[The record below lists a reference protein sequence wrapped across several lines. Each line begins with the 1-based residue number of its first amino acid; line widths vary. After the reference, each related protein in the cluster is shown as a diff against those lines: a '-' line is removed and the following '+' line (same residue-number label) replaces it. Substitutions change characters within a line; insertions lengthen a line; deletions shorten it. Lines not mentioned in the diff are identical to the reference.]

1 MYFPGH
7 RHHFYKPKSLAMK
20 KLFLLLCAAIL
31 TDILFAYPI
40 SPRPL
45 RKLIME
51 SELIVWAKVLDVGK
65 EKENKKKENFWEYDY
80 AILQVHE
87 LLHGKIKDTALK
99 VYFSS
104 GMICPAPGVFFKNEQ
119 VLAFLDKSKK
129 AGSYTVHAL
138 SYGVKHGLDAT
149 AYAMYK
155 ERIKEMQALLEM
167 DDSREKDEQILE
179 WLVKCA
185 EDKATRW
192 EGVYE
197 LSPGSDF
204 MSCYDREGPVRKDIY
219 LNRAQRQRLFNAVL
233 FIDTINYSDIP
244 LVDIVTGMND
254 AVLLDF
260 LKKRLLKT
268 DTTSLW
274 MSQYIMNRIVRL
286 SADKELEKLL
296 ENFERFVFSYDEK
309 EKKQAKQILAAFIEK
324 MKKAG
329 LKQELLGSN
338 ANDT

>member
-7 RHHFYKPKSLAMK
+7 TYLFYKPKTTVMK
-20 KLFLLLCAAIL
+20 KLFLLLCAAII
-31 TDILFAYPI
+31 TDILLAYPI

-51 SELIVWAKVLDVGK
+51 SELIVWAKVLIVGK
-65 EKENKKKENFWEYDY
+65 EKENNKKDNFWERDY
-80 AILQVHE
+80 ALLQVNE
-87 LLHGKIKDTALK
+87 LLQGKIKDTALK

-104 GMICPAPGVFFKNEQ
+104 EMICPAPGVFFKNEQ
-119 VLAFLDKSKK
+119 VLAFLDKNKK
-129 AGSYTVHAL
+129 AGGYTVHAL

-149 AYAMYK
+149 AYAVYK

-167 DDSREKDEQILE
+167 DDSGEKDEQILE

-204 MSCYDREGPVRKDIY
+204 MSYYDREGPVRKDIY
-219 LNRAQRQRLFNAVL
+219 LNGEQRQRLFNALL

-244 LVDIVTGMND
+244 LVDIVTGIND
-254 AVLLDF
+254 AAMLDF
-260 LKKRLLKT
+260 LKKGLLKAH
-268 DTTSLW
+268 TTSLW
-274 MSQYIMNRIVRL
+274 MSQYIMNRIVL
-286 SADKELEKLL
+286 LTADKELEKLL
-296 ENFERFVFSYDEK
+296 ENFEKFVFSYDEK
-309 EKKQAKQILAAFIEK
+309 ERKQAKQILAAFIEK
-324 MKKAG
+324 MKKTG
-329 LKQELLGSN
+329 LKHELPGSN
-338 ANDT
+338 DNDA

>member
-1 MYFPGH
+1 
-7 RHHFYKPKSLAMK
+7 MK
-20 KLFLLLCAAIL
+20 KLFLLLCAAII

-45 RKLIME
+45 RKLIIE
-51 SELIVWAKVLDVGK
+51 SELIVWAKVVDVGK

-80 AILQVHE
+80 AILQVNE
-87 LLHGKIKDTALK
+87 LLQGKIKETTLK

-104 GMICPAPGVFFKNEQ
+104 GMVCPAPGVFFKNEE
-119 VLAFLDKSKK
+119 VLAFLDKNKK
-129 AGSYTVHAL
+129 AGGYTVHAL
-138 SYGVKHGLDAT
+138 SYGVKHRLNAT
-149 AYAMYK
+149 TYAMYK

-185 EDKATRW
+185 EDKVTRW

-204 MSCYDREGPVRKDIY
+204 MSYYDREGPVRKDIY
-219 LNRAQRQRLFNAVL
+219 LNGEQRQRLFNAVL
-233 FIDTINYSDIP
+233 IIDTINYFDIL

-260 LKKRLLKT
+260 LKKGLLKA
-268 DTTSLW
+268 DTTYLW
-274 MSQYIMNRIVRL
+274 MSQFIMSRIVL
-286 SADKELEKLL
+286 LTADKELENLL
-296 ENFERFVFSYDEK
+296 EKFEKLVFSYNEK
-309 EKKQAKQILAAFIEK
+309 EKIQAKQILAAFIEK

-329 LKQELLGSN
+329 LKHELLGSN